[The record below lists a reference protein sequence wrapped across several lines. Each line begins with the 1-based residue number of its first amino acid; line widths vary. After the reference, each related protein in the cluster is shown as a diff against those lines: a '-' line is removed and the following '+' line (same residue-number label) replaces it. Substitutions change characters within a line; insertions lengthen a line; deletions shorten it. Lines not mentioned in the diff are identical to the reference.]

1 MCPAYVGGKIRVLL
15 LVKGECTLNNNF
27 CLDWVSFSTRWGWQV
42 EHYQSEGLKA
52 GLSVSGKPDRYHQG
66 ILKALF
72 LSGPGGGVAAY
83 EGKQSP
89 GLGACFLLLAPFW
102 PWSIIVGT
110 VVANVLLWQLPRF
123 LGCSLFPS
131 LRWSPVGFL
140 SWGDGSES
148 RKSKAAE
155 GHRVEYQEGDNCPR
169 KNSEIHK
176 VPLESSAECWSV

>member
-1 MCPAYVGGKIRVLL
+1 M
-15 LVKGECTLNNNF
+15 
-27 CLDWVSFSTRWGWQV
+27 

-176 VPLESSAECWSV
+176 VPLESSAEC